1 MIRATVR
8 QDYPQHHYN
17 QFYQTNNTVYTR
29 NSIMKLKFVSAN
41 EFLVFVHVNKLQ
53 STVLKEECII
63 NCLINNTVLQL
74 QDLPLGGSLGKVE
87 QSDCLI

>member
-1 MIRATVR
+1 
-8 QDYPQHHYN
+8 
-17 QFYQTNNTVYTR
+17 
-29 NSIMKLKFVSAN
+29 MKLKFVSAN
-41 EFLVFVHVNKLQ
+41 EFLVFVHVNKFH

-63 NCLINNTVLQL
+63 NGLINNTVLQL

>member
-1 MIRATVR
+1 M
-8 QDYPQHHYN
+8 N
-17 QFYQTNNTVYTR
+17 
-29 NSIMKLKFVSAN
+29 LKFVSAL
-41 EFLVFVHVNKLQ
+41 EFLVFVHVNKLHP
-53 STVLKEECII
+53 TVLKEECII